1 MCNKNFSQYF
11 IKHTY
16 DLFKSNQLSYFYS
29 LSRSIFRWLKN
40 IIFRVIVCTFTLKD
54 FPTQTCAIKISLNIL
69 LNTPTICPNWTNPT
83 ILFLFFDQEY
93 LQVAQKCYLQ
103 GNGLYVYPK
112 RFSSQT
118 CAIKMSLNVLWNTP
132 TICSNRTNPTILFL
146 FFDQEYLQM
155 AQKCY
160 LQDNCLYVYPKRI
173 SHPNMCNKNVS

>member
-1 MCNKNFSQYF
+1 MAQKCYLRGNCLYVYPERFSHLNMCNKNFSQYF

-29 LSRSIFRWLKN
+29 LTRSIFRWLKN

-69 LNTPTICPNWTNPT
+69 LNTPTICSNWTNPT

-103 GNGLYVYPK
+103 D
-112 RFSSQT
+112 
-118 CAIKMSLNVLWNTP
+118 
-132 TICSNRTNPTILFL
+132 NR
-146 FFDQEYLQM
+146 
-155 AQKCY
+155 
-160 LQDNCLYVYPKRI
+160 LYVYPKRI